1 MIISQS
7 RGRLRIGVSKV
18 LQDSKCVAA
27 LVDLLI
33 EARSKG
39 TKLAPEAIG
48 DLVPKDGASA
58 DAVQLAV
65 AGRLG
70 PIGGYKVLQVGDA
83 AGAWSPILAE
93 RIYEAPAAVGYSLS
107 DLKVEAEVAFLF
119 ARDLPGKANGTP
131 YSAGEVGEAVEG
143 AFVAFEILETRLAA
157 EPKPSPLLS
166 RADFLSNWGLVRSP
180 VAADWSTR
188 VHANL
193 SVRLEVGERTVVD
206 QKGGHPS
213 GHPAHALTWLANA
226 LAAVGHPLKKGDVVT
241 TGAFGGGHP
250 IARGETAVATIEGF
264 APIRFTLQV

>member
-1 MIISQS
+1 MM
-7 RGRLRIGVSKV
+7 
-18 LQDSKCVAA
+18 QDNGSVVALA
-27 LVDLLI
+27 DLLI
-33 EARSKG
+33 EARGKG
-39 TKLAPEAIG
+39 KKLTPEAIG
-48 DLVPKDGASA
+48 GLVPQDAVSA

-83 AGAWSPILAE
+83 AGVWSPILAE
-93 RIYEAPAAVGYSLS
+93 RIYEAPAAVAYSLS

-119 ARDLPGKANGTP
+119 ARDLPGKATGMP
-131 YSAGEVGEAVEG
+131 YSADEVAEAVDG

-166 RADFLSNWGLVRSP
+166 RADFLSNWGLVRSA
-180 VAADWSTR
+180 VRADWQTR

-193 SVRLEVGERTVVD
+193 AVRLEVGGRTVVD

-213 GHPAHALTWLANA
+213 GNPAHALTWLANA
-226 LAAVGHPLKKGDVVT
+226 LAAAGHPLKKGDVVT

-250 IARGETAVATIEGF
+250 IAKGETAVATIEGF
-264 APIRFTLQV
+264 DPIRFTLEA

>member
-1 MIISQS
+1 MF
-7 RGRLRIGVSKV
+7 
-18 LQDSKCVAA
+18 QDNGPAAA
-27 LVDLLI
+27 LADLLI

-39 TKLAPEAIG
+39 AKLTPEAIG
-48 DLVPKDGASA
+48 DLVPRDGPSA

-70 PIGGYKVLQVGDA
+70 PVGGYKVLQVGDA
-83 AGAWSPILAE
+83 TGIWSPILAE
-93 RIYEAPAAVGYSLS
+93 HIYRAPAAVAYSLS

-119 ARDLPGKANGTP
+119 AGDLPGKAGGTP
-131 YSAGEVGEAVEG
+131 YSTDEVAEAVEG

-180 VAADWSTR
+180 VAADWNTR
-188 VHANL
+188 IHANL
-193 SVRLEVGERTVVD
+193 AVRLEVGGRVVVD

-226 LAAVGHPLKKGDVVT
+226 LVAVGHPLKKGDVVT
-241 TGAFGGGHP
+241 TGAFGGGHA
-250 IARGETAVATIEGF
+250 IAPGETAVATIEGF
-264 APIRFTLQV
+264 DPIRFTLKA